1 LARVVVF
8 VVMALSPGL
17 SCIFSCTQSHS
28 MWECNQL
35 NKIIILI

>member
-17 SCIFSCTQSHS
+17 SCIVFLHPES
-28 MWECNQL
+28 L
-35 NKIIILI
+35 YVGV